1 RPDATDGCLA
11 VPGTISKPHIHELQE
26 TRGMTDRR
34 NGAAMLTRRTI
45 CHAMALAPL
54 ALAGARPARAQAQYP
69 THPVRFILPFGA
81 GGVADV
87 TSRLTAEKLGDKFGQ
102 RFVVENQP
110 GAGGINAAR
119 TVISA
124 APDGYTLGLVTN
136 GTAIS
141 VPLFKALPF
150 DPVKDF
156 TLISALGTFD
166 LVFAVNA
173 QSNIRTLD
181 DVVKAARERPGKLNV
196 GTINIGS
203 TQNLGAELFKSTA
216 GVDFQIVPYRGPQ
229 ETLVGLLGNDVDMMV
244 DFSAALRAGLQDGK
258 LRPLAV
264 SGPRRSS
271 ILPDVPTVQEAGTR
285 DYEVVSWN
293 GMAGPKGTPREVVD
307 VLNRALHE
315 ILASPDVVR
324 QFADVGIEAKAS
336 SPEELSAR
344 LRQDIDKWAKVIDR
358 AKIPKQ

>member
-1 RPDATDGCLA
+1 MKGMKNDG
-11 VPGTISKPHIHELQE
+11 
-26 TRGMTDRR
+26 
-34 NGAAMLTRRTI
+34 AMPQATRRMF
-45 CHAMALAPL
+45 CRALAFTPL
-54 ALAGARPARAQAQYP
+54 AAPFVSLSLADHARAEAARYP
-69 THPVRFILPFGA
+69 PRPVRFVLPFGA

-87 TSRLTAEKLGDKFGQ
+87 TSRLTAEKLGEKLGH

-119 TVISA
+119 TVIGA
-124 APDGYTLGLVTN
+124 AADGYTLGLVTN

-156 TLISALGTFD
+156 TLVSALGTFD

-181 DVVKAARERPGKLNV
+181 DFVKAARERPGKLNV

-216 GVDFQIVPYRGPQ
+216 GIDFQIVPYRGSP
-229 ETLVGLLGNDVDMMV
+229 EILVGLLRNDVDMMV
-244 DFSAALRAGLQDGK
+244 DFYAALRAGLQDGK
-258 LRPLAV
+258 LRTLAV
-264 SGPRRSS
+264 SGPRRSP

-285 DYEVVSWN
+285 D
-293 GMAGPKGTPREVVD
+293 
-307 VLNRALHE
+307 
-315 ILASPDVVR
+315 
-324 QFADVGIEAKAS
+324 
-336 SPEELSAR
+336 
-344 LRQDIDKWAKVIDR
+344 
-358 AKIPKQ
+358 